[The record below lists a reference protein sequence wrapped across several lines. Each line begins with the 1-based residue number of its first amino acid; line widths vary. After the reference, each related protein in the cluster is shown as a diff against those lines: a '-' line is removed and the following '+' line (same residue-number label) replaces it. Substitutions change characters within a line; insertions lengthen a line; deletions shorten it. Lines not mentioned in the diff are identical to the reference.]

1 MESERF
7 NELLS
12 GIREQLNDKYVEY
25 MLVVVNHSDV
35 DTDEGIIGGS
45 SSNGF
50 ETIADMLFNAA
61 MNGERGPQLF
71 IERILDKV
79 MDVTGQH
86 LRRKNMNTN
95 DVN

>member
-12 GIREQLNDKYVEY
+12 GIREQLNDKNVEY

-50 ETIADMLFNAA
+50 ETIVDMLFNAA